1 MAKVT
6 NAFDTYTAT
15 ADREQLSD
23 IIYNISPMQTP
34 FLSSVGTSNVS
45 NVVFDWQTESLP
57 TPSSTGQLEGFE
69 LSRSASTATVRE
81 SNVCMISSR
90 DATVTGSQEAS
101 DAAGKNSEMAHQL
114 ALMAKALKRD
124 MEEALTQNIAKV
136 TGTASAA
143 RQTRSL
149 ETWYQTNVNKASDGA
164 NGSASAARTNGTRR
178 DLTEAMLKDV
188 QQQCFTSGAEPS
200 ILMCGPYNKSVI
212 SGFTGRSQARQF
224 VDANTIEASVSI
236 YSGDF
241 GELQVVPSNRSREQA
256 VHLLDPEFAGVA
268 YLRNFETIDISTIG
282 DAQTKMIVVEYG
294 LEMKNEAAHGIIADV
309 KVSSTDAG

>member
-1 MAKVT
+1 
-6 NAFDTYTAT
+6 
-15 ADREQLSD
+15 
-23 IIYNISPMQTP
+23 
-34 FLSSVGTSNVS
+34 
-45 NVVFDWQTESLP
+45 
-57 TPSSTGQLEGFE
+57 
-69 LSRSASTATVRE
+69 
-81 SNVCMISSR
+81 MISSR

-101 DAAGKNSEMAHQL
+101 DAAGKRSEMAHQL
-114 ALMAKALKRD
+114 AIMAKAVKRD

-178 DLTEAMLKDV
+178 DLTEDMIKDV
-188 QQQCFTSGAEPS
+188 QQQCFASGAEPS
-200 ILMCGPYNKSVI
+200 ILMVGPYNKSVI
-212 SGFTGRSQARQF
+212 SGFTGRAQARQF

-241 GELQVVPSNRSREQA
+241 GELRVVPSNRSREQA
-256 VHLLDPEFAGVA
+256 VHLLDPEFAAVA
-268 YLRNFETIDISTIG
+268 YLRDFETIDISTIG
-282 DAQTKMIVVEYG
+282 DAETKMIVVEYG
-294 LEMKNEAAHGIIADV
+294 LEMRNEAAHGIVADV